1 MLLNA
6 RLSFVRALSA
16 LEGME
21 FWLQAATFRSLTSF
35 NREFEIASDYWR
47 LTKITEGSISS

>member
-1 MLLNA
+1 VLLNA

-21 FWLQAATFRSLTSF
+21 FWLQAATFCSLTSF

-47 LTKITEGSISS
+47 LIKITEGSISS